1 MFKEGINIVKLD
13 KGQIIQVG
21 DKRETAKLVEEFYIA
36 NPFPNYDSLETIF
49 DLRKKVEGNEFTVN
63 LKKFI
68 GLGKRIIEVGSG
80 TSQLSIAL
88 ASGTNN
94 QVIAFDPTL
103 QSLRLGSDFSRKSG
117 VSNCVFV
124 NGDLFSNPFKEE
136 YFDLVWCSGVLHHT
150 ENPQKGFEI
159 ITTWLKPEGYII
171 IGLYNFYGR
180 MRTIF
185 RQKLFRL
192 FGSGKLGK
200 FIVSFLDPILRQN
213 ISEEKKKAWFQ
224 DQYEHPV
231 ESLHTLDQ
239 VLEWFDDNSIEYIS
253 SIPTCDFEN
262 ISYESMLV
270 SKNKGNIFSRV
281 ISQLNM
287 LLSPLGSEGG
297 LFLVIGRKK

>member
-21 DKRETAKLVEEFYIA
+21 DKRETAKLVEEFYTA